1 MNPRNAFWVL
11 ELSPDASP
19 GEIERS
25 GRKLVAL
32 LEVGAVSAQK
42 YTCLVGTFPRDATMV
57 REALAALRDPKRR
70 AREACI
76 AGLLSIPAGECG
88 SDDTLDAPVA
98 GARAAAGFKG
108 L

>member
-11 ELSPDASP
+11 ELSPDATP
-19 GEIERS
+19 GEVERT

-32 LEVGAVSAQK
+32 LEVGATSAQK
-42 YTCLVGTFPRDATMV
+42 YACPVGTLPRDATMV
-57 REALAALRDPKRR
+57 REAMAALRDPKRR

-76 AGLLSIPAGECG
+76 ARLLSLRDGERG
-88 SDDTLDAPVA
+88 SADDLDAPFA